1 MGRRETRRNEARSG
15 ARGARD
21 VTYRGKRLGVGGS
34 IGSSAWRCKR
44 EVTVCG
50 RWPAGLYIDEEV
62 AMADGSVLR
71 QVRVPEGKT
80 RPSRLR
86 ETCWRARASTTTVM
100 QRAPTIAAAR
110 ATDSL
115 VACSEAERC
124 IGDNG
129 KHRVPSARRAVAAR
143 SLPALQVRPGRAR
156 RERCRA

>member
-86 ETCWRARASTTTVM
+86 ETCWHARASRSEEHTSEL
-100 QRAPTIAAAR
+100 QSREN
-110 ATDSL
+110 L
-115 VACSEAERC
+115 VWRLLLEKKKYIE
-124 IGDNG
+124 
-129 KHRVPSARRAVAAR
+129 
-143 SLPALQVRPGRAR
+143 
-156 RERCRA
+156 